1 MWQDTWERSVRYE
14 NLPVG
19 EYTFKVIAINRD
31 LVESVAPA
39 TLKLTVVPDSRDLV
53 ISTMQTEIARLRRE
67 VGSKY
72 HFANII
78 GRSATIKQM
87 RVLME
92 KAIDS
97 GLPVLITG
105 ETGAGK
111 ELVAKAIHTNSP
123 RKDHPMREL
132 NCGAIP
138 KDLVASTL
146 FGHRKGAFTGADT
159 DRMGVF
165 EDAKGGTVILDEIGE
180 MPNDAQV
187 HLLRVLQERTV
198 IRIGEFAPREVD
210 VRIIAIT
217 NRDLEKEVGAG
228 RFRADLYHRLKVFP
242 IHVPPLRERTDDIP
256 LLAEHFLQQ
265 ASQQQTKEVDGFGPD
280 VFEMLS
286 SYSWTGNIRELEN
299 EVYRAV
305 ALVEGG
311 MQIQTYH
318 FSSLIHRGESLITE
332 AISEGSGYAESVK
345 RFQRRLIEQ
354 VLSEC
359 GGNRHEAARRLKM
372 YRPNLIDL
380 IKRLGI
386 KERET

>member
-1 MWQDTWERSVRYE
+1 
-14 NLPVG
+14 
-19 EYTFKVIAINRD
+19 
-31 LVESVAPA
+31 
-39 TLKLTVVPDSRDLV
+39 
-53 ISTMQTEIARLRRE
+53 
-67 VGSKY
+67 
-72 HFANII
+72 
-78 GRSATIKQM
+78 M

-123 RKDHPMREL
+123 RKDQPMREL

-138 KDLVASTL
+138 KDLAASML

-159 DRMGVF
+159 DRMGLF

-217 NRDLEKEVGAG
+217 NRDLEKEVSAG

-242 IHVPPLRERTDDIP
+242 IPVPPLRERTDDIP

-265 ASQQQTKEVDGFGPD
+265 ASQQQKKEVDGFGSG

-286 SYSWTGNIRELEN
+286 SYSWPGNIRELEN
-299 EVYRAV
+299 EVHRAV

-311 MQIQTYH
+311 MQVQTYH

-332 AISEGSGYAESVK
+332 AISEGNGYAESVK

-354 VLSEC
+354 ILREC

-372 YRPNLIDL
+372 HRPNLIDL